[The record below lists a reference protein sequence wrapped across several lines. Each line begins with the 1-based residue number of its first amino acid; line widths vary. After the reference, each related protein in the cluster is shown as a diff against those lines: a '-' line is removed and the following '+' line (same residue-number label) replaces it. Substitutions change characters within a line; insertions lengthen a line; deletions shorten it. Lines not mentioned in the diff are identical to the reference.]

1 MDVNRNNNGT
11 RGLPSADRTEAD
23 FAAYSEMPEL
33 LSCSNVSGITPSVV
47 RRTAKG
53 TEKETKTDVVFKLQ
67 CKQRMKTLGWQPGSH
82 VGFPPT
88 NNAFKKIFNFVHYL
102 LLPSLFRRF
111 CNGCKVNA
119 NVLSLEAAVHVPWF
133 AFWQKKHDGSR
144 LK

>member
-67 CKQRMKTLGWQPGSH
+67 CKQRMKTLGCRTIHYSCVDSSH
-82 VGFPPT
+82 FMHMSRAELRRVKAELCTVQQNRPVCSLVIAHT
-88 NNAFKKIFNFVHYL
+88 
-102 LLPSLFRRF
+102 LPSIQILVFI
-111 CNGCKVNA
+111 
-119 NVLSLEAAVHVPWF
+119 L
-133 AFWQKKHDGSR
+133 
-144 LK
+144 